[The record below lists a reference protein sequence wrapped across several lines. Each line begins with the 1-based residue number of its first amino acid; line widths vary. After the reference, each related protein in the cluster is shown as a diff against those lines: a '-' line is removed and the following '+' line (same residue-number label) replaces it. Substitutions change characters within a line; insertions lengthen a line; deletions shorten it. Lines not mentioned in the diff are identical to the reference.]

1 MPRPK
6 IAKPLNPALLE
17 ALRLLNDEVP
27 EACTPA
33 EAWKLVRPETPK
45 GAMSKRLCFWGIL
58 WNVIGW
64 RNEIPDHRAELVA
77 AWIKTK
83 KTLHD
88 AQGQPWPP
96 VPLLDTAQKPLP
108 QPWTGKEEKRI
119 SHT

>member
-6 IAKPLNPALLE
+6 TQKPLNPELLA

-27 EACTPA
+27 EVCTPA
-33 EAWKLVRPETPK
+33 EAWTWVRPVTARATTFKPW
-45 GAMSKRLCFWGIL
+45 CFWGKL
-58 WNVIGW
+58 WSAIGW
-64 RNEIPDHRAELVA
+64 RNEMPDHRAELVA
-77 AWIKTK
+77 AWICTK

-88 AQGQPWPP
+88 AQGKHWPP
-96 VPLLDTAQKPLP
+96 VPLLETAPKPLP